1 MHRKHSSDQQVFLR
15 KSGGHFFRSFIDAIA
30 ALQQQSFGA
39 LLPSA
44 CHFSMRGLFVKS
56 LSVSD

>member
-1 MHRKHSSDQQVFLR
+1 MHRKRTSDQQVFLW

-39 LLPSA
+39 PLLRVILI
-44 CHFSMRGLFVKS
+44 CVDCLLKV
-56 LSVSD
+56 